1 MMTIQ
6 IEKAHESLQ
15 AAELC
20 FANGLHN
27 SAASRAYY
35 AMFQA
40 AVVALEAAGIL
51 PDGKGWSHAGLQATF
66 ALELTRR
73 RKLYPHSMAEMLT
86 KGLEI
91 SSLADYA
98 RIHVSERRTA
108 QMLRWANE
116 FVRQVEEEVEDGH
129 EP

>member
-1 MMTIQ
+1 
-6 IEKAHESLQ
+6 
-15 AAELC
+15 
-20 FANGLHN
+20 
-27 SAASRAYY
+27 
-35 AMFQA
+35 
-40 AVVALEAAGIL
+40 
-51 PDGKGWSHAGLQATF
+51 
-66 ALELTRR
+66 
-73 RKLYPHSMAEMLT
+73 MAEMLT

-91 SSLADYA
+91 LSLADYA